1 MIHPWHDVTPGAN
14 LPNEF
19 NTIVEIPFGSSV
31 KYELDKVSGLIKLDR
46 VLYSAVYYPA
56 NYGFIP
62 QTLAEDDD
70 PLDVL
75 VLCQETVVPLKL
87 IQART
92 IVLMTMIDAG
102 KKDHKIIAVA
112 MQDPEFNSYKEAAEM
127 PPHRLTMLRRF
138 FQDYKQ
144 LEGKAVEV
152 DEIQP
157 AAKAFPIIEDALA
170 RYCAQRRRGFK

>member
-1 MIHPWHDVTPGAN
+1 
-14 LPNEF
+14 
-19 NTIVEIPFGSSV
+19 
-31 KYELDKVSGLIKLDR
+31 

-75 VLCQETVVPLKL
+75 VLCQETVVPLTL
-87 IQART
+87 IHARA
-92 IVLMTMIDAG
+92 IGMMTMIDAG

-112 MQDPEFNSYKEAAEM
+112 TEDPEFNSYKEATQM
-127 PPHRLTMLRRF
+127 PSHRLLMLRRF
-138 FQDYKQ
+138 FQDYKF

-157 AAKAFPIIEDALA
+157 AETAYPIIEDALA
-170 RYCAQRRRGFK
+170 RYSQQRRRGFHK